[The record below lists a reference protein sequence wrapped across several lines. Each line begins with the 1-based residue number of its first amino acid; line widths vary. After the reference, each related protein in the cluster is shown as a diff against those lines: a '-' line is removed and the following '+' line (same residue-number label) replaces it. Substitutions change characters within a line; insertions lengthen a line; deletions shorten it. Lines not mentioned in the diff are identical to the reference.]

1 MIYKLL
7 KYLVKFSSKYKL
19 TFLLTSIIVANI
31 FFVIGYFLIPLIAS
45 SLIDKNI
52 LQNFL
57 NNDLFNIGLFE
68 LNFGKLCIIAFIC
81 ILFSNLL
88 TLFFIWY
95 STRFAN
101 QLGVNIQISYFK
113 FFMGKEFIF
122 FLNKEKSNLAND
134 MIVDIY
140 RMVQGIIIPFF
151 SLINSFSMAIII
163 VITLLIINFKI
174 TSSVIFIFIII
185 YLLIFT
191 ILKNKLYLTSQQLTD
206 AQRKLIKLLNYCFS
220 PVRDIR
226 LYGLESKLEKKVK
239 SNALSISK
247 IKTFLLFA
255 SISPRYLLEGI
266 VLSLS
271 VVLIY
276 YLKNYNLTSNSNL
289 LQISFF
295 VIAIIRILP
304 AIQQIYVNFAQIQS
318 NKKLFHQFNIK
329 KKNTNLSVK
338 LKKSNFGSLFFKN
351 ISFGYN
357 DNSKIINNCNFYVEK
372 GDWILIKG
380 SNGSGKTTFLNIIM
394 GLINSNSGKII
405 LNNKIVKPNEIKNL
419 FHYLEVNPEFLE
431 KTFEE
436 NISLYDA
443 SINKTKMNYVI
454 NQSNLDKKYNS
465 LKKSKVSNLNTQLS
479 QGEKQKLNF
488 AKFLYFQRPILI
500 IDEGTSNLSNDVE
513 KKFLKHLKK
522 LNITVLYVSHSMN
535 NLSFF
540 QKFYELKNKKLLKR
554 K

>member
-1 MIYKLL
+1 MLYSLL
-7 KYLVKFSSKYKL
+7 NYLVKSSSKYKL
-19 TFLLTSIIVANI
+19 ATIIIAIIIANI
-31 FFVIGYFLIPLIAS
+31 LFTVGYLLIPLIAS
-45 SLIDKNI
+45 SLVDENI
-52 LQNFL
+52 LENFL
-57 NNDLFNIGLFE
+57 NNELLNLELFE
-68 LNFGKLCIIAFIC
+68 LSFGKLCIISFIC

-88 TLFFIWY
+88 TLFYIWY

-101 QLGVNIQISYFK
+101 QLGVYIQISYFK
-113 FFMGKEFIF
+113 FFMGKELIF

-134 MIVDIY
+134 MIVDVY
-140 RMVQGIIIPFF
+140 RMVQGLIIPFF
-151 SLINSFSMAIII
+151 SFINSFSMAIII

-174 TSSVIFIFIII
+174 TLSILILFILI

-191 ILKNKLYLTSQQLTD
+191 VLKKRLYLTSQQLTN
-206 AQRKLIKLLNYCFS
+206 AQQKLIELLNYCFS
-220 PVRDIR
+220 PVRDIK
-226 LYGLESKLEKKVK
+226 LYGLETKLGEKIK

-304 AIQQIYVNFAQIQS
+304 AIQQIYVNFTQIQS
-318 NKKLFHQFNIK
+318 NKKLFQKFKIRK
-329 KKNTNLSVK
+329 TNSNFLVK
-338 LKKSNFGSLFFKN
+338 LKKSNFDSLFFKN
-351 ISFGYN
+351 ISFSYN
-357 DNSKIINNCNFYVEK
+357 ENNKIINNCNFYIK
-372 GDWILIKG
+372 QGDWILIKG

-394 GLINSNSGKII
+394 GLINTNSGKII

-419 FHYLEVNPEFLE
+419 FHYLDVNPEFLE

-436 NISLYDA
+436 NISLYETNY
-443 SINKTKMNYVI
+443 NKTRIGYAI
-454 NQSNLDKKYNS
+454 SQSNLNKKYNS

-488 AKFLYFQRPILI
+488 AKYLYSERPILI
-500 IDEGTSNLSNDVE
+500 IDEGTSNLSNDIE
-513 KKFLKHLKK
+513 KKFLNHLKK
-522 LNITVLYVSHSMN
+522 LKVTLIYVSHSMN
-535 NLSFF
+535 NTSFF
-540 QKFYELKNKKLLKR
+540 HKFYELKNKKLLKR